1 MKIDNNV
8 KLNRLLDRYEKL
20 LTKTQLEIMALY
32 FREDWSL
39 QEIAKKHKV
48 TRTSI
53 HTTLKRSAAIL
64 LEYEANLGLVAKDD
78 EILKIL
84 NNKKSSKEEIV
95 KQINRIVNK

>member
-39 QEIAKKHKV
+39 QEIAKKQKV

-53 HTTLKRSAAIL
+53 HTTLKRSEALL

-78 EILKIL
+78 GILKIL
-84 NNKKSSKEEIV
+84 NNKKLSKEEIV
-95 KQINRIVNK
+95 KEIFKIVNK

>member
-39 QEIAKKHKV
+39 QEIAKRHKV

-95 KQINRIVNK
+95 KEINRIVNK

>member
-8 KLNRLLDRYEKL
+8 RLNRLLDRYEKL

-32 FREDWSL
+32 YREDWSL
-39 QEIAKKHKV
+39 QEIAKKHQV

-53 HTTLKRSAAIL
+53 HTTLKRSKAL
-64 LEYEANLGLVAKDD
+64 LVEYEANLGLVAKDD

-84 NNKKSSKEEIV
+84 NNKKSSREEIV
-95 KQINRIVNK
+95 KEISKIVNK

>member
-32 FREDWSL
+32 YREDWSL
-39 QEIAKKHKV
+39 QEIAKKHQV

-53 HTTLKRSAAIL
+53 HTTLKRSEAL
-64 LEYEANLGLVAKDD
+64 LVEYEANLGLVAKDD

-84 NNKKSSKEEIV
+84 NNKKSSREEIV
-95 KQINRIVNK
+95 KEISKIVNK

>member
-48 TRTSI
+48 TRTSV
-53 HTTLKRSAAIL
+53 HTTLKRAEAIL
-64 LEYEANLGLVAKDD
+64 LEYEANLGLVTKDD

-84 NNKKSSKEEIV
+84 NNKKLSKEEIV
-95 KQINRIVNK
+95 KEINKIVNK

>member
-1 MKIDNNV
+1 
-8 KLNRLLDRYEKL
+8 
-20 LTKTQLEIMALY
+20 MALY

-84 NNKKSSKEEIV
+84 NNKKLSKEEIV
-95 KQINRIVNK
+95 KEINRIVNK

>member
-53 HTTLKRSAAIL
+53 HTTLKRSEALL

-95 KQINRIVNK
+95 KEINKIVNK

>member
-1 MKIDNNV
+1 MKIDNNI

-20 LTKTQLEIMALY
+20 LTKTQLEIMDLY

-53 HTTLKRSAAIL
+53 HTTLKRSESLL
-64 LEYEANLGLVAKDD
+64 LEYEASLGLVSKDD
-78 EILKIL
+78 QILKIL
-84 NNKKSSKEEIV
+84 NNKKLSKEEIV
-95 KQINRIVNK
+95 KEINKIVNK